1 MLRVSFQGRNT
12 HRDELWT
19 SFIQGGEC
27 CWQGMERDWFIP
39 CPAAGIAGKGAED
52 WKDKVSSCSG
62 TWGGATLSSGFK
74 QVERAKF
81 SFMTCCKPRIRQ
93 KGGLFQEQ
101 NSNSLKLPWEFQ
113 CMRSLP
119 QGQGTGAVTG
129 GDFGPKCSWEERLCW
144 MLPAQRG
151 PAGPCAAPPLCSLP
165 LPRGH
170 LGSSAH
176 SRESCTTQSPLR
188 GLREPELGCVFCP
201 SPPSSSSLTFPRSP

>member
-12 HRDELWT
+12 HRDELWM

-27 CWQGMERDWFIP
+27 CWQGMERDWFIL
-39 CPAAGIAGKGAED
+39 CPAARIAGKGAED

-101 NSNSLKLPWEFQ
+101 NSNSLELPWEFQ
-113 CMRSLP
+113 CTRSLP

-129 GDFGPKCSWEERLCW
+129 GDFGPKCSWRKGFAGCCQLRGDLLGLVLLPLSAPSLCHGGTSGA
-144 MLPAQRG
+144 LHIPGNPAQ
-151 PAGPCAAPPLCSLP
+151 P
-165 LPRGH
+165 
-170 LGSSAH
+170 
-176 SRESCTTQSPLR
+176 SPL
-188 GLREPELGCVFCP
+188 
-201 SPPSSSSLTFPRSP
+201 